1 MAFSET
7 RFGWVHLE
15 QPSKHWQSML
25 CHHLAQGG
33 DKSWSVWNG
42 CLWVVIQIRIR
53 RIIGDGH
60 SSCIT
65 DFPVA

>member
-25 CHHLAQGG
+25 CHHCSSRRRQIVERLERV
-33 DKSWSVWNG
+33 SVG
-42 CLWVVIQIRIR
+42 CHPDTDSMHHR
-53 RIIGDGH
+53 DGR